1 METFITPR
9 KKTVVNPWAWQ
20 DRIGYAQA
28 VEVPG
33 SASTLYCSGQ
43 AAMDENG
50 NPSCGNMNDQ
60 VQESFDNLEIV
71 LRHAGYTLSDV
82 VRLNFYTT
90 SIEQFFGEYGA
101 VLTRL
106 KKFNCV
112 PSSIL
117 TEVKALAY
125 PSLLLEIEATAAR

>member
-1 METFITPR
+1 METFITPI
-9 KKTVVNPWAWQ
+9 KKTVINPWAWQ
-20 DRIGYAQA
+20 DRLGYAQA
-28 VEVPG
+28 IEVPG

-60 VQESFDNLEIV
+60 IHESFDNLETV

-90 SIEQFFGEYGA
+90 SIENFFTEYGS

-112 PSSIL
+112 PSSTL
-117 TEVKALAY
+117 TEVRALAY
-125 PSLLLEIEATAAR
+125 PSLVLEIEATAAR

>member
-1 METFITPR
+1 MEAFVTPV
-9 KKTVVNPWAWQ
+9 KKTVINPWAWQ
-20 DRIGYAQA
+20 DRMVYAQA

-33 SASTLYCSGQ
+33 YASTLYCSGQ
-43 AAMDENG
+43 AAMDEDG
-50 NPSCGNMNDQ
+50 NPSCGSMNDQ
-60 VQESFDNLEIV
+60 IHESFDNLETV

-90 SIEQFFGEYGA
+90 SIDNFFCEYGA
-101 VLTRL
+101 VLNRL

-112 PSSIL
+112 PSSTL
-117 TEVKALAY
+117 KEVRALAY